1 MKVKWSVITWIG
13 IFFSTT
19 SITVDLSR
27 CYDSWW
33 KIKRG
38 DPLCHL
44 YAMVIEKGKRGD
56 PLKASERCLLEFN
69 ENVHQKYAQVYI

>member
-1 MKVKWSVITWIG
+1 MLLLEYG
-13 IFFSTT
+13 FSFQQLRLLLIYLDAMIHDEKLKEVT
-19 SITVDLSR
+19 
-27 CYDSWW
+27 
-33 KIKRG
+33 
-38 DPLCHL
+38 PLCHL